1 MDLWTVGCADSRLC
15 AARNPMDGPWKT
27 PCVSHRPT
35 TGRRLPTSSTGQNN
49 QVLICAMTKIGLWL
63 RLSVPATLAYCHR
76 VQRRLTPPAFGQG
89 CADNSQNTPN
99 FPSHETLFGQ
109 PLTRQISSVGFDL
122 KIPKSVVAACGA
134 CGQPPACG
142 RAVGNARRFPR
153 AVHRIAR
160 SAKAGIGAAD
170 CPQIHRPNLF
180 EFAAKAKFV
189 GSTRGDWAKCVR

>member
-1 MDLWTVGCADSRLC
+1 
-15 AARNPMDGPWKT
+15 
-27 PCVSHRPT
+27 
-35 TGRRLPTSSTGQNN
+35 
-49 QVLICAMTKIGLWL
+49 MTKIGLWL

-109 PLTRQISSVGFDL
+109 PLTRQISSVGSDL
-122 KIPKSVVAACGA
+122 KISKSVVAACGA

-170 CPQIHRPNLF
+170 CPQIHRSLYLP
-180 EFAAKAKFV
+180 
-189 GSTRGDWAKCVR
+189 GSLAPAIAVTVHSMHLIPQGPSQSPCFGPHLIERVE